1 MSTFT
6 TKQVKRLGFLVRIGL
21 TDEEADHLKND
32 LNVIADSI
40 SKIQELDTKDVP
52 PTTNPVPL
60 KAHLRDDT
68 AATPLTLKEALSGA
82 PKTSDG
88 QFVAPRILGSE

>member
-6 TKQVKRLGFLVRIGL
+6 KEQVKRLGYLVRIGL
-21 TDEEADHLKND
+21 SDEEADRLKDD

-40 SKIQELDTKDVP
+40 DSIQELDTTGVR

-60 KAHLRDDT
+60 EAHLRDDT
-68 AATPLTLKEALSGA
+68 AAKPLTLQQALAGA
-82 PKTSDG
+82 PKTADG
-88 QFVAPRILGSE
+88 QFVAPKILND